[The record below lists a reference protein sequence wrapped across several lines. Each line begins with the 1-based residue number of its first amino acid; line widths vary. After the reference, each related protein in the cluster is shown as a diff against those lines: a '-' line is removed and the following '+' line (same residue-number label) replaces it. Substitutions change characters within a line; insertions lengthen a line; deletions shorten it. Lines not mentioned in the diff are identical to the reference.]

1 MRDSSGNND
10 WMLGQKGYDYY
21 FWDGGNRPYV
31 TPMSFRI
38 IDGSDNAI
46 EAMDV
51 IADFDE
57 GSSGSM
63 GNNFAALN
71 GETSADGGLNTMD
84 NNGEGNIVMIIS
96 ICIISFVLI
105 VVLVGLYLGCK
116 K

>member
-71 GETSADGGLNTMD
+71 GETSADGALDTVGKNRGG
-84 NNGEGNIVMIIS
+84 NNAMIIF

-105 VVLVGLYLGCK
+105 VALIGVYLGC
-116 K
+116 